1 MTSKKTT
8 DNLKDLFS
16 NQGAGLG
23 LDDESSSVLIANLDA
38 TTTPMCL
45 GSPFDEDEQECD
57 DFRLIEFVFD
67 KSGSMDEVE
76 DEVRNGVNNIIMPGL
91 LGGAADQV
99 GAIRYHGLAFDNRVD
114 ELWSG
119 GWKKLTENVPSLTTA
134 DYSAGGATALNKG
147 VLDGVTALT
156 SQALQI
162 EELTGTYP
170 ECVLVV
176 LSDGANNQAP
186 RDSAEV
192 KKVLDKLSGELFT
205 LVFIGFETWERVD
218 FKQIAADLSF
228 RDVKDFKNA
237 PGETDED
244 LKRRMRNAMKVFSQ
258 KLVGR
263 VSSSQVGTSSG
274 TTTGSTGFWD

>member
-1 MTSKKTT
+1 MNSKKTT
-8 DNLKDLFS
+8 DSLKDLFS

-67 KSGSMDEVE
+67 KSGSMDVVE

-114 ELWSG
+114 ELWAG
-119 GWKKLTENVPSLTTA
+119 GWQKLTDKTPNLSSA
-134 DYSAGGATALNKG
+134 DYSAGGATALNKA

-162 EELTGTYP
+162 EEMTGTYP

-192 KKVLDKLSGELFT
+192 KKVLDALSGELFT

-218 FKQIAADLSF
+218 FQTIASELGF
-228 RDVKDFKNA
+228 RDIKDLKKQ
-237 PGETDED
+237 PGETDDD
-244 LKRRMRNAMKVFSQ
+244 LKRKMRNAMKVFSE

-263 VSSSQVGTSSG
+263 VSSSQIGASPG
-274 TTTGSTGFWD
+274 TTGSTGFWD